1 MKYLLSILLVGISF
15 IGLSAQS
22 EVQFLKAFGQSDM
35 IEVTNLLSDKVTLC
49 IEDDVK
55 ELSKT
60 EAIKTLNVFVASH
73 QISKKKILHNGSTSD
88 KGSSYKVARI
98 VTTDGTYRVFAYSE
112 TNGSSSSI
120 KEIRIDKM

>member
-1 MKYLLSILLVGISF
+1 MKYLLSVLFVSLSF

-22 EVQFLKAFGQSDM
+22 EVEFLEAFGQSDM
-35 IEVTNLLSDKVTLC
+35 TVVTSLLSEKVTLC

-60 EAIKTLNVFVASH
+60 EAIKKLNAFVADQH
-73 QISKKKILHNGSTSD
+73 ISKKKILHNGTASD

-98 VTTDGTYRVFAYSE
+98 ITASGTYRVFAYSE
-112 TNGSSSSI
+112 LNGTVSSI
-120 KEIRIDKM
+120 KEIRIFF